1 MKNEENDE
9 KLVVNEDKDK
19 EVDASSG
26 NLKLIKTIIYV
37 GFIIS
42 IALVVIGI
50 VKYFLVEQ
58 DSEPE
63 PKTKPDS
70 DPKEN
75 GIFQIYEKIE
85 TISERENIK
94 VYKCKKAN
102 TNETVAIK
110 EIEMNSGI
118 KKEDIE
124 KEVETMEKF
133 NDNVNSLKFIE
144 KKEENNNTYIVLESY
159 DGDLKKYLDNSK
171 NGFNVDE
178 IQIVMNQLNN
188 IVAEI
193 RKNNMT
199 HNDIKLENIF
209 VKFKDDAPK
218 EFYIKLSEYGKAK
231 DLKSDNEKNDI
242 LSLGK
247 AMYEMISKI
256 KVDSIEDMRNNITSV
271 TDNSDLQNLL
281 NRTLVEK
288 VDEIIDWENYTQ
300 HAFFSTK
307 PDYSK
312 VENIVKK

>member
-63 PKTKPDS
+63 SKTKPDS

-75 GIFQIYEKIE
+75 GIFQIYEKE
-85 TISERENIK
+85 GTISQRGNII
-94 VYKCKKAN
+94 VYKCKKVN

-110 EIEMNSGI
+110 EVQMNSSI

-124 KEVETMEKF
+124 NEVKTMKKF
-133 NDNVNSLKFIE
+133 NNNTNSLMFIE
-144 KKEENNNTYIVLESY
+144 KKEENNNIYIVSESY
-159 DGDLKKYLDNSK
+159 DGDLIKYLNNSK
-171 NGFNVDE
+171 NGFNVEE
-178 IQIVMNQLNN
+178 IKIVMNQLNN
-188 IVAEI
+188 IVSEI
-193 RKNNMT
+193 RKNNMV

-209 VKFKDDAPK
+209 VKFKDDPK

-271 TDNSDLQNLL
+271 TDNSDLQDLL

-288 VDEIIDWENYTQ
+288 VDEIIDWENFSK

-312 VENIVKK
+312 VENIVK